1 MFESPETRLK
11 ICIVSPFAYGAL
23 TGGHRGHVG
32 GVEQQTTMCARWLA
46 ARGHDVS
53 LITWDEGGPDG
64 EIIDGVRVLKMRRR
78 EAGARGLRF
87 FQRWRSLNAALE
99 RANADVYYQNCGDYV
114 TGQVAAWCVR
124 HKRRFVYSVASD
136 PDCDR
141 RLPKLP
147 LLRERVLYRYG
158 LTRAHA
164 IVTQTEKQ
172 RTMLNNNFALN
183 AVVLPMPCPP
193 LRGAMSPLWAKREP
207 PSEPRILWIGR
218 ISPEKRFD
226 VLLDVAK
233 RMPVVHFDVA
243 GKPDDDDGDAR
254 KLLRRAAGLRN
265 VHVHGL
271 VSRNRLPDLYTAAT
285 AVLCTSDYEG
295 FPNTFL
301 EAWSFGTPVV
311 STQDP
316 DGLLMSRN
324 LGLQVSGLDG
334 IVEGVRT
341 LIWSHERWLQCS
353 AAAFDYVMSRHQ
365 PDVALEQLE
374 AVFLDEKREEI
385 PSSPEPARI
394 SVPTLVEPFSICFI
408 AHPAWGEM
416 SGGKKGEIGGIQR
429 QLSLMARWFAARGHI
444 VTLLTWDEGQP
455 DEVFIDG
462 VRVIKMCRRDEGIPG
477 IRFFHPRW
485 SSLIKAMKKADAQ
498 VYYQN
503 TAEYVTGQAAL
514 WCRRNGRSFVFSV
527 ANDWDCE
534 PEVIRRLMFHE
545 RELYLY
551 GLKHADLVIAQTRKQ
566 QAILAEAHNVAS
578 TVIPMPSPPTNNG
591 IGPTPPDRTKPRV
604 VWVGRIAEAK
614 RLEMLLDVAE
624 KAPEITFEVAGI
636 PDPPS
641 DYADALIERG
651 RSIPNV
657 RMLGRVERQH
667 IPEVYR
673 GAVCLCCTSFHE
685 GFPNTFLEAW
695 SQGVPLVTTFDPDGL
710 VAERG
715 LGGVADD
722 VDGLVAHLR
731 RLIADEDEWE
741 LASQR
746 ARQYYVE
753 NHLPENVVPRFEA
766 LFRKLAD
773 QQRGRVS
780 YRDPLRSGTNP

>member
-1 MFESPETRLK
+1 MSEMIETPLK
-11 ICIVSPFAYGAL
+11 ICIVSPNAYGAL
-23 TGGHRGHVG
+23 TGGYRGHAG
-32 GVEQQTTMCARWLA
+32 GVEQQTTLCARWLA
-46 ARGHDVS
+46 ARGHHVS
-53 LITWDEGGPDG
+53 LVTWDEGGPDG
-64 EIIDGVRVLKMRRR
+64 EVIDGVRVLKMRRR

-87 FQRWRSLNAALE
+87 FQRWLSLNGALA
-99 RANADVYYQNCGDYV
+99 RADADVYYQNCGDYV
-114 TGQVAAWCVR
+114 TGQVASWCVR
-124 HKRRFVYSVASD
+124 NNRRFVYSVASD

-141 RLPKLP
+141 HLPKLP
-147 LLRERVLYRYG
+147 LLRERVLYKYG

-164 IVTQTEKQ
+164 IVTQTDRQ
-172 RTMLNNNFALN
+172 RAMLNNNFALN
-183 AVVLPMPCPP
+183 ALVLPMPCPP
-193 LRGAMSPLWAKREP
+193 LRGSMEPALGKREP
-207 PSEPRILWIGR
+207 PSLVRVLWIGR

-226 VLLDVAK
+226 LLLDVAE
-233 RMPVVHFDVA
+233 RMPTVHFDVA
-243 GKPDDDDGDAR
+243 GKPDEDDSDTR
-254 KLLRRAAGLRN
+254 NLLRRAAGLPN
-265 VHVHGL
+265 VHLHGL
-271 VSRNRLPDLYTAAT
+271 VRRDRLPEIYGAAT

-316 DGLLMSRN
+316 DGLLSTHG
-324 LGLQVSGLDG
+324 LGLHVRGLDG
-334 IVEGVRT
+334 IVEGVRS
-341 LIWSHERWLQCS
+341 LIRLPDLWQQT
-353 AAAFDYVMSRHQ
+353 AQAGFNYVNSRHRT
-365 PDVALEQLE
+365 DVALGQLE
-374 AVFLDEKREEI
+374 SVFWDEKRQEVAAA
-385 PSSPEPARI
+385 EPAQKPVSGPI
-394 SVPTLVEPFSICFI
+394 EPFSVCFI

-416 SGGKKGEIGGIQR
+416 SGGKRGEIGGIQR
-429 QLSLMARWFAARGHI
+429 QLSLMARWFAARGHT

-477 IRFFHPRW
+477 VRFFHPRW
-485 SSLIKAMKKADAQ
+485 SSLLQAMKKADAQ

-503 TAEYVTGQAAL
+503 TAEYVTGQAAI
-514 WCRRNGRSFVFSV
+514 WCRRNGRAFVFSV

-534 PEVIRRLMFHE
+534 PEVIRRLVFHE
-545 RELYLY
+545 RELYRY
-551 GLKHADLVIAQTRKQ
+551 GLKHADLVVAQTRRQ
-566 QAILAEAHNVAS
+566 QSILADAHRVAS
-578 TVIPMPSPPTNNG
+578 TVVPMPSPPTTNEFN
-591 IGPTPPDRTKPRV
+591 PLPPDPNAPRV

-624 KAPEITFEVAGI
+624 RAPEIVFEVAGI
-636 PDPPS
+636 PDPPG

-651 RSIPNV
+651 RSIANV
-657 RMLGRVERQH
+657 RMLGRVERH
-667 IPEVYR
+667 RISEIYR

-715 LGGVADD
+715 LGGIAENADGVVAE
-722 VDGLVAHLR
+722 LR
-731 RLIADEDEWE
+731 RLIANKDQWQA
-741 LASQR
+741 ASQN

-773 QQRGRVS
+773 QQQGGVS

>member
-1 MFESPETRLK
+1 MSESLETHLK
-11 ICIVSPFAYGAL
+11 VCIVSPFAYGAL
-23 TGGHRGHVG
+23 TGGHRGHAG

-64 EIIDGVRVLKMRRR
+64 EVIDGVRVLKMRRR

-87 FQRWRSLNAALE
+87 FQRWRSLNSALE

-124 HKRRFVYSVASD
+124 NNRRFVYSVASD

-141 RLPKLP
+141 HLPKLP
-147 LLRERVLYRYG
+147 LLRERMLYKYG
-158 LTRAHA
+158 LTRAHT
-164 IVTQTEKQ
+164 IVTQTDRQ
-172 RTMLNNNFALN
+172 RAMLNNNFALN
-183 AVVLPMPCPP
+183 ALVLPMPCPP
-193 LRGAMSPLWAKREP
+193 LRGSMSPLFARREP
-207 PSEPRILWIGR
+207 PSEPRVLWIGR

-226 VLLDVAK
+226 LLLDVAE
-233 RMPVVHFDVA
+233 RMSVVQFDVA
-243 GKPDDDDGDAR
+243 GKPDDDDAETR
-254 KLLRRAAGLRN
+254 NLLRRAAGLRN
-265 VHVHGL
+265 VHLHGL
-271 VSRNRLPDLYTAAT
+271 VGRDRVPELYAAAT
-285 AVLCTSDYEG
+285 AVSCTSDYEG

-316 DGLLMSRN
+316 DGLLTSRG
-324 LGLQVSGLDG
+324 LGLHVRGRDAIVDGL
-334 IVEGVRT
+334 RT
-341 LIWSHERWLQCS
+341 LISSPELWRKCS
-353 AAAFDYVMSRHQ
+353 AAGFDYVISRHQ
-365 PDVALEQLE
+365 PDVALGQLE
-374 AVFLDEKREEI
+374 SIFLDEKRQEVPAVE
-385 PSSPEPARI
+385 PSQTPA
-394 SVPTLVEPFSICFI
+394 SGPVEPFSICFI

-429 QLSLMARWFAARGHI
+429 QLSLMARWFAARGHT

-455 DEVFIDG
+455 DEVLIDG

-477 IRFFHPRW
+477 VRFFHPRW
-485 SSLIKAMKKADAQ
+485 SSLLRAMKKADAQ

-503 TAEYVTGQAAL
+503 TAEYVTGQASL
-514 WCRRNGRSFVFSV
+514 WCRRNGRAFVFSV

-534 PEVIRRLMFHE
+534 PEVLRRLLFHE

-551 GLKHADLVIAQTRKQ
+551 GLKHADLVVAQTRKQ
-566 QAILAEAHNVAS
+566 QSILANAHNVAS
-578 TVIPMPSPPTNNG
+578 TVVPMPSPPTNNG
-591 IGPTPPDRTKPRV
+591 LEPTPPDRTAPRV

-651 RSIPNV
+651 RSIANV
-657 RMLGRVERQH
+657 RMLGRVERH
-667 IPEVYR
+667 RIPEIYR

-715 LGGVADD
+715 LGGIAADADGVVAE
-722 VDGLVAHLR
+722 LR
-731 RLIADEDEWE
+731 RLGRNEKEWHA
-741 LASQR
+741 ASER
-746 ARQYYVE
+746 ARQYYLE
-753 NHLPENVVPRFEA
+753 NHLPESVVPRFEA

-773 QQRGRVS
+773 QQATGVS